1 MKPPYNNRTRRP
13 MPPAEDFIIGMHPV
27 KEAIL
32 AGKTVDKILIDR
44 LETGTAT
51 KDIIALCKEHN
62 IPLQTVPP
70 EKLQRITHK
79 NHQGII
85 ALLSPVPFYELDNI
99 ITSVFEKGEDP
110 LVVILDRIT
119 DVRNMGAIARSCE
132 CMGVHAIVIPEKN
145 ASRINSEAI
154 KSSAGALLHIPL
166 CREEDLKQTVIKL
179 QNFGLAIAGVT
190 EKGADYAFKTDLS
203 GPLAIVMGSEEDGI
217 SDDIIRKCDY
227 LVQIPMQGKIS
238 SLNVSVACGVMLY
251 EVNRQRGS

>member
-1 MKPPYNNRTRRP
+1 MKPPYPHRP
-13 MPPAEDFIIGMHPV
+13 RQTMPPAEDYIIGMHPV

-32 AGKTVDKILIDR
+32 SGKTVDKILIDR
-44 LETGTAT
+44 VETGLAT
-51 KDIIALCKEHN
+51 KEITALCKEHN
-62 IPLQTVPP
+62 IPLQSVPP
-70 EKLQRITHK
+70 EKLKRITQK

-85 ALLSPVPFYELDNI
+85 ALLSPVPFYDLDNI
-99 ITSVFEKGEDP
+99 VMLAFEKGEDP

-166 CREEDLKQTVIKL
+166 CREVDLKQTVLKL
-179 QNFGLAIAGVT
+179 QKYGLAIAGVT
-190 EKGADYAFKTDLS
+190 EKGADYATKVDLS
-203 GPLAIVMGSEEDGI
+203 GPLALVMGSEEDGI
-217 SDDIIRKCDY
+217 SGDILRICDT
-227 LVQIPMQGKIS
+227 LVQIPMKGKIS

-251 EVNRQRGS
+251 EVNRQRGI

>member
-1 MKPPYNNRTRRP
+1 MKPPYPNRSKRP
-13 MPPAEDFIIGMHPV
+13 MPPSDDFIIGMHPV

-32 AGKTVDKILIDR
+32 SGKTVDKVLIDR
-44 LETGTAT
+44 VETGLAT
-51 KDIIALCKEHN
+51 KEIMTLCKEHN

-70 EKLQRITHK
+70 EKLKRITTK

-99 ITSVFEKGEDP
+99 IMSTFEKGEDP
-110 LVVILDRIT
+110 LVVVLDRIT

-154 KSSAGALLHIPL
+154 KSSAPL
-166 CREEDLKQTVIKL
+166 CREADLKHTIIKL
-179 QNFGLAIAGVT
+179 QKFGLIIAGVT
-190 EKGADYAFKTDLS
+190 EKGADYAFKTELT
-203 GPLAIVMGSEEDGI
+203 GPLALVMGSEEDGI
-217 SDDIIRKCDY
+217 SDEILRKCDH

-251 EVNRQRGS
+251 EVNRQRGLVDSKQ